1 VSCRVVLH
9 VRRGTHQ
16 QSGRRGEQGATSVRA
31 YFPGEL
37 WYDYFTH
44 APATNGKATWLTL
57 RAPLDTIPV
66 RCRWLR
72 FHFPPL
78 EPSTCV
84 RVAP

>member
-1 VSCRVVLH
+1 VLH

-66 RCRWLR
+66 RCR
-72 FHFPPL
+72 
-78 EPSTCV
+78 
-84 RVAP
+84 

>member
-1 VSCRVVLH
+1 M
-9 VRRGTHQ
+9 
-16 QSGRRGEQGATSVRA
+16 RA

-66 RCRWLR
+66 RRLAQR
-72 FHFPPL
+72 FPFRPA
-78 EPSTCV
+78 T
-84 RVAP
+84 